1 MTPTLFDAFPQIS
14 MEYQIV
20 KSGIYGRTVESTRT
34 VQGIFKQRDGQTSF
48 GNAEVATSAATAHV
62 HPDDFEPGEILTG
75 NGLRVN
81 GVDYRIIGQTV
92 GRNFETGVDEHITLT
107 LERSANV

>member
-1 MTPTLFDAFPQIS
+1 MTPTLFDVFPQIA
-14 MEYQIV
+14 MEYQTV
-20 KSGIYGRTVESTRT
+20 KSGIYGRTVESTKAIR
-34 VQGIFKQRDGQTSF
+34 GIFKQRDGQVSF
-48 GNAEVATSAATAHV
+48 GNAEVATSSATAHV
-62 HPDDFEPGEILTG
+62 HPEDFEDGEILTG

-81 GVDYRIIGQTV
+81 GVDYQIIGQTV